1 MIYLYLYIFLNV
13 VYNKAFENEIIYNY
27 AVNKYNE
34 KSTYFAEVKVNEDD
48 TLTEKL
54 KSCSELVD

>member
-13 VYNKAFENEIIYNY
+13 VYNKAFENEIIIYNY

-34 KSTYFAEVKVNEDD
+34 KYNCNI
-48 TLTEKL
+48 EKY
-54 KSCSELVD
+54 K